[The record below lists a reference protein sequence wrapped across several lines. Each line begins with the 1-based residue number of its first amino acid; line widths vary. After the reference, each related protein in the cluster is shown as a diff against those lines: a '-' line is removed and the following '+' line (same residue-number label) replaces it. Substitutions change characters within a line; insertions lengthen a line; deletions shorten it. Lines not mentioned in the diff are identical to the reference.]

1 MWNLLE
7 GIEQRFEEVRDELSK
22 PEILADMALTRTLS
36 KEYKDLEALVEVIQK
51 FRKVQSNITH
61 AKQLLEEETD
71 PEMLEIAKEE
81 LDSLTTDHENLEN
94 KLKLLIVPPDPEDG
108 KDVILEIRA
117 GTGGDEASIFAG
129 DLARMYQRYA
139 TRKGW
144 TFEIND
150 YQEGTAGGYKE
161 IITTI
166 RGKDAFGILKYES
179 GVHRVQRV
187 PATESQGRI
196 HTSAATVA
204 AMPEMDE
211 VAVEINEAD
220 LRIDT
225 YRASG
230 AGGQHVNKTESAV
243 RITHIPTGIVVTN
256 QDEKSQPKNRAKAM
270 RILQSRLYDMELQKK
285 QDEQAKLRKTFVS
298 TGDRSAKIRTYNY
311 PQGRVTEHRIN
322 LTVYNLTAVIDG
334 ELDPII
340 EPLRIA
346 ENAEKLKVGT
356 V

>member
-1 MWNLLE
+1 MWNQLE
-7 GIEQRFEEVRDELSK
+7 GIELRFEEVREELTK
-22 PEILADMALTRTLS
+22 PEILSDMALTRNLS
-36 KEYKDLEALVEVIQK
+36 KEYKDLEAIVAVIQK
-51 FRKVQSNITH
+51 FRNVESNLAN
-61 AKQLLEEETD
+61 AKQMQYDEKD
-71 PEMLEIAKEE
+71 PEMLDIIREEIITLTQQHTDLE
-81 LDSLTTDHENLEN
+81 LE
-94 KLKLLIVPPDPEDG
+94 LKLLIVPSDPED
-108 KDVILEIRA
+108 KNNVILEIRA
-117 GTGGDEASIFAG
+117 GTGGDEAAIFAG

-139 TRKGW
+139 ARKGW

-150 YQEGTAGGYKE
+150 YQEGSAGGYKE
-161 IITTI
+161 IITTL
-166 RGKDAFGILKYES
+166 RGQDAFGIMKYES

-211 VAVEINEAD
+211 FDVELNESD
-220 LRIDT
+220 IRVDT

-243 RITHIPTGIVVTN
+243 RLTHIPTGIVVTN
-256 QDEKSQPKNRAKAM
+256 QDEKSQPKNKAKAM
-270 RILQSRLYDMELQKK
+270 RILQSRLYDMELQKRLE
-285 QDEQAKLRKTFVS
+285 EQAKMRKTFVS

-322 LTVYNLTAVIDG
+322 LTIYNLASVMEG
-334 ELDPII
+334 ELDQILD
-340 EPLRIA
+340 PLRMA
-346 ENAEKLKVGT
+346 ENAEKLKVGS